1 MDQGFINAVLLSPW
15 NLKSRGE
22 KNNYASIM
30 LSSRRD
36 EETFQY
42 EMCDCS
48 AWSVLRPGRNNEK
61 IQTSTWVSLKII
73 KTQDDALRG
82 TVIA

>member
-1 MDQGFINAVLLSPW
+1 MLCCWATETWSH
-15 NLKSRGE
+15 E
-22 KNNYASIM
+22 EENNYASIM

-36 EETFQY
+36 EDTFQY
-42 EMCDCS
+42 GVGDCS

-73 KTQDDALRG
+73 KTEDDALRG